1 MVEPAAPTPSDSQ
14 PAPKPRLRERLRPLE
29 LLGISTVLGLFAGLV
44 VLMATRELIL
54 ALIFLG
60 VAFIVS
66 LVVLAML
73 ALAVA
78 PDLAE
83 QGDLAEQDQ
92 RSVLDRGD
100 DRRNLPRGH

>member
-1 MVEPAAPTPSDSQ
+1 MS
-14 PAPKPRLRERLRPLE
+14 KPPLRDRLRPLE
-29 LLGISTVLGLFAGLV
+29 LLGISAALGIFAGLV
-44 VLMATRELIL
+44 VLMATREWVL
-54 ALIFLG
+54 ALVFLG

-78 PDLAE
+78 PDLE
-83 QGDLAEQDQ
+83 ERTDLEEQDQ

-100 DRRNLPRGH
+100 DKRNRGH